1 LRRDT
6 DTFYGQEFFIA
17 VEATSM
23 HYLKTR
29 ICVGAS
35 KGFEVVDLES
45 LETQGLLDPT
55 DKSLDFVLKP
65 KPRLRFFT
73 SARDVLRPTAIYRV
87 NADFY
92 CAMIVRLVLGTE

>member
-1 LRRDT
+1 LRRVLT
-6 DTFYGQEFFIA
+6 DTFCGQEFFIA

-45 LETQGLLDPT
+45 LETQGLLDPA

-73 SARDVLRPTAIYRV
+73 SARDVSRPMAIYRV
-87 NADFY
+87 NADFLLCY
-92 CAMIVRLVLGTE
+92 DRASRSWR